1 MAGRSVQ
8 SFRAQVCCQNWTNE
22 LTKGPVSGRQHS
34 SQLSQLRLQLGRRTR
49 CRSIMT
55 NLECMTLKG
64 RTKRLLTCRS
74 SPFRYSGGGRPSER
88 HLDGGYM

>member
-8 SFRAQVCCQNWTNE
+8 SLRPQVYCQNRTKE
-22 LTKGPVSGRQHS
+22 LTIGPARGRQHS
-34 SQLSQLRLQLGRRTR
+34 SQLSQLRLQLGKSTH

-55 NLECMTLKG
+55 NLGCMTLKG
-64 RTKRLLTCRS
+64 RMKRLLICRS
-74 SPFRYSGGGRPSER
+74 SPCTSSGGGKPSEH